1 LGSLPKGIRAGLKA
15 AGSCARPDARVRVLL
30 DMLLAIVDWAAFQK
44 PFDWYARRP
53 ILPLQSRLPHQSIS
67 QPCRTAPWLN
77 SFQINAL
84 NLVGKIG
91 LPSSFGEKTAEC
103 CAHAP
108 SRDAGKTLV
117 FRGDYALARAGE
129 PVLLDGE
136 CCGKGNR
143 EGEALW
149 LPLFNNF
156 MTLFLANASQDD
168 ADLVLGGMV
177 LARSMANI
185 AHQLF
190 GRHTGGWSGGFQI
203 ASLVP

>member
-1 LGSLPKGIRAGLKA
+1 MHHQGAPEKPLFSGEMMRWPGQGSRFCWMA
-15 AGSCARPDARVRVLL
+15 AG
-30 DMLLAIVDWAAFQK
+30 
-44 PFDWYARRP
+44 
-53 ILPLQSRLPHQSIS
+53 
-67 QPCRTAPWLN
+67 
-77 SFQINAL
+77 
-84 NLVGKIG
+84 
-91 LPSSFGEKTAEC
+91 
-103 CAHAP
+103 
-108 SRDAGKTLV
+108 
-117 FRGDYALARAGE
+117 AGE
-129 PVLLDGE
+129 
-136 CCGKGNR
+136 GNL